1 LSRPGAIFTFMSIA
15 ENKKAYFNYQI
26 METIEAGLVLS
37 GPEVK
42 SVKRGDIN
50 LKGAYVNL
58 QGTVAAFLVK
68 AHIAPYKP
76 AVVAQRN
83 YDPYQD
89 RQLLL
94 RKKELKQIFGRS
106 KEPGVT
112 IIPLKVYRRG
122 GLIKLAIGIARGK
135 KQFDKRE
142 TIKKREFERRKQR
155 LVDS

>member
-68 AHIAPYKP
+68 AHIAPY
-76 AVVAQRN
+76 N
-83 YDPYQD
+83 PYQD

>member
-1 LSRPGAIFTFMSIA
+1 MVIA

-26 METIEAGLVLS
+26 METLEAGLVLS

-42 SVKRGDIN
+42 SVKKGDVN
-50 LKGAYVNL
+50 LKGAYISL
-58 QGTVAAFLVK
+58 PGTAAAFLVK
-68 AHIAPYKP
+68 AHIAPYQP

-94 RKKELKQIFGRS
+94 RKKELKQLFGRS
-106 KEPGVT
+106 KEPGITV
-112 IIPLKVYRRG
+112 IPLKIYRKG
-122 GLIKLAIGIARGK
+122 GLVKLSIGIARGK

-155 LVDS
+155 LVDN

>member
-1 LSRPGAIFTFMSIA
+1 MPTLATNPRAKFD
-15 ENKKAYFNYQI
+15 YQI
-26 METIEAGLVLS
+26 LETYEAGLVLA
-37 GPEVK
+37 GFEVK
-42 SVKRGDIN
+42 AVKNGRMA
-50 LKGAYVNL
+50 LKGSYVTIKNEEVWL
-58 QGTVAAFLVK
+58 
-68 AHIAPYKP
+68 IN
-76 AVVAQRN
+76 AQIT
-83 YDPYQD
+83 PYQPKNTPAD
-89 RQLLL
+89 YEPSRTRKLLL

-142 TIKKREFERRKQR
+142 TIKKREFERRKQS